1 MPEPGGSWSAAPSAV
16 TDAEPPQPSH
26 PGPLRPRIS
35 LRWLV
40 AGNVILASLL
50 MTLAGVSLVA
60 SRDSFTQ
67 RAQLSAENLA
77 ATLQQSLQTE
87 ISKIDMALQNVV
99 QQSEHELAEHDQGAF
114 AIQGIL
120 SRQLTLV
127 PVMESLRITNENGVI
142 RIGTGVAADN
152 VPDLSD
158 RAYFQRLRDT
168 PGIGLVIS
176 EPLQSRVTDQWV
188 VVFARRMQH
197 PDGRFAGIAYAA
209 IPVRRFQDLLST
221 VDLGPRGAVT
231 LRTSD
236 LSLVARHAPGQDSG
250 PSIGSRNVSP
260 QFQENLRIN
269 PAEGSFVAVT
279 ALDKIE
285 RINAYHRVGDWPFI
299 VLVGFETRSYF
310 APWRTQA
317 ILIGGLGALT
327 MTLVAMATAY
337 VYQAWRRETEHSH
350 ELARESGKRRAL
362 LLAASDGIHV
372 LNHQGHLLDCSE
384 SFVAMLGASREHL
397 IGRHVSTWDAKVSP
411 DAITTWL
418 GSVRLGTNYQFETLH
433 RREDGTVM
441 NVEVHCVGVRID
453 GEDLIYC
460 AARDI
465 SERKLLEAQLSAASA
480 EVQDLYDNAPCGYH
494 SLDSQGR
501 FLHINATELA
511 WIGCNRDEV
520 VGKLQVTD
528 FFTQEG
534 REQFRRNFPMLMA
547 VGRVEGLEFDLV
559 SRHGETRRV
568 SMSATAVKDAD
579 GQFLRSRSVFF
590 DITELKRA
598 RDQVEHLTATQQ
610 AMLNNELIGIATLRD
625 RKIVWKNQ
633 AMNRIFGYHN
643 DELIGLPM
651 RALHVDE
658 ETYLAEGASAYPVL
672 EAGGR
677 YRQQLQMVRR
687 DGNPIWVDANGVML
701 SPQTGETL
709 WMLADITSIKNA
721 QAKVEHLAFHDG
733 LTGLPNRLL
742 FADRLDQALA
752 RAQRHDGALAVC
764 YLDLDGFKQVN
775 DLHGHGAGDD
785 LLRVVARRIQGNLR
799 AGDTVSR
806 LGGDEFVMLITRYST
821 TGDCLAVLRRIAAE
835 VGKPADITNGAV
847 VSVSASIGVAMYP
860 QHGAIPEELMS
871 RADSAMYDAK
881 RAGKNQ
887 VRMSETLD

>member
-1 MPEPGGSWSAAPSAV
+1 MPAVSDIKTSPPSRPGS
-16 TDAEPPQPSH
+16 
-26 PGPLRPRIS
+26 LRPRIF

-50 MTLAGVSLVA
+50 MTLAGISLVV

-120 SRQLTLV
+120 SRQLALV
-127 PVMESLRITNENGVI
+127 PVMESLRITNENGII
-142 RIGTGVAADN
+142 RLGSGAVEN
-152 VPDLSD
+152 NGPDLSD

-168 PGIGLVIS
+168 PGTGLVIS
-176 EPLQSRVTDQWV
+176 EPLQSRVSGQWV

-197 PDGRFAGIAYAA
+197 SDGRFAGIAYAA
-209 IPVRRFQDLLST
+209 IPVGRFQDLLST

-250 PSIGSRNVSP
+250 PSIGSRNVSQ

-269 PAEGSFVAVT
+269 PVEGSFVAVT

-285 RINAYHRVGDWPFI
+285 RINAYHRVGDWPFV

-317 ILIGGLGALT
+317 ILVGGLGLLT
-327 MTLVAMATAY
+327 MTLLAMATAY

-350 ELARESGKRRAL
+350 ALALESGKRRAL

-372 LNHQGHLLDCSE
+372 LNHEGYLVDCSE
-384 SFVAMLGASREHL
+384 SFSTMLGAYRERL
-397 IGRHVSTWDAKVSP
+397 IGQHVSSWDAKISP
-411 DAITTWL
+411 DAIAKWL
-418 GSVRLGTNYQFETLH
+418 DSVRVGSNYKFETQH
-433 RREDGTVM
+433 RREDDTVM
-441 NVEVHCVGVRID
+441 DVEVHCVGIRIEN
-453 GEDLIYC
+453 EDLIYC

-465 SERKLLEAQLSAASA
+465 SERKRLEAQLTATLA

-494 SLDSQGR
+494 SLDSEGR
-501 FLHINATELA
+501 FLHVNATELA
-511 WIGCNRDEV
+511 WFECSREEV
-520 VGKLQVTD
+520 VGKLRVTD
-528 FFTQEG
+528 FFTEEG
-534 REQFRRNFPMLMA
+534 REQFRRYFPIMMSI
-547 VGRVEGLEFDLV
+547 GHVEGLEFDLV
-559 SRHGETRRV
+559 SRSGAVRRV
-568 SMSATAVKDAD
+568 SMNATAVKDSS

-651 RALHVDE
+651 RALHVDD
-658 ETYLAEGASAYPVL
+658 ETYLAEGVAAYPVL

-677 YRQQLQMVRR
+677 YRRQLRMVKR
-687 DGNPIWVDANGVML
+687 DGSPIWVDANGVML
-701 SPQTGETL
+701 SPQSGETL

-721 QAKVEHLAFHDG
+721 QAEVEHLAFHDG

-742 FADRLDQALA
+742 FADRLKQSLA
-752 RAQRHDGALAVC
+752 RAKRHEGELAVC

-775 DLHGHGAGDD
+775 DHHGHSAGDD
-785 LLRVVARRIQGNLR
+785 LLRVVAQRIQGNLR

-806 LGGDEFVMLITRYST
+806 MGGDEFVILMTHFTSSE
-821 TGDCLAVLRRIAAE
+821 DCQAVLSRIAVE
-835 VGKPADITNGAV
+835 VSAPAYLSNGV
-847 VSVSASIGVAMYP
+847 TVSVSASTGVALYP
-860 QHGAIPEELMS
+860 QHGETSEELMN
-871 RADSAMYDAK
+871 RADSAMYEAK

-887 VRMSETLD
+887 VRISAP